1 VSFPP
6 FGTTAKR
13 RGAGH
18 VIHRI
23 AGARSRVTAT
33 EFTQGELI
41 TMKSK
46 VSRWGLIGLLL
57 GCWVATAGAG
67 EVTVR
72 FEFSADDVS
81 LVAVDGYQRLAL
93 ADGSLPVDEVGAP
106 AIPARYANILVPA
119 GAENVTLSA
128 SGEPALLAA
137 DILPYPSQ
145 PRSPKS
151 KPRPAFAEANDRYA
165 SAEAWPADAATIE
178 GIHDMQG
185 YRFVSVRVNPLFY
198 VGADRAL
205 HLRPAIDVTVSYD
218 APATPRTIS
227 AKQKAQFEPLVN
239 SLVVN
244 PSSSDEFAPASR
256 TETRAALDYLII
268 TSPALSN
275 AFQQL
280 ATYRASSAG
289 GSYTTTVLTTNYI
302 SSTFTGADIQQKIR
316 ACISNRVATMG
327 TTMVVLGGDDTIVPD
342 RDCYVAVVSGDTYE
356 TNMPTDLYYSGL
368 GGNWNSD
375 SDAKYGETSD
385 NVDMAWDVIVARIPM
400 RTAAQVTNYVNKVI
414 AYDADS
420 SRLADKIVLGGPEA
434 WSTYSGT
441 ARPSDDVT
449 IDGHAGFRSTSPAH
463 TYVSDSEMWLRRL
476 YRDGIYPYWPGAVSI
491 ICDTITSWDSSTC
504 GDHSES
510 AANTLAAFNKN
521 YTHLMFSG
529 HGAPQEWG
537 LESGSFDNTDAASMT
552 GMAAFVYTDACLTG
566 HFDRDSNNI
575 DGYGYTTEPCLGEG
589 FLRNYRNAGGAV
601 AYMGCARYG
610 WGEPD
615 ETPAS
620 NTSDGGPSTIYAYKF
635 YKRFHETA
643 NRTVGTAFAMHKA
656 DMISSCG
663 TDEAERWIQFGL
675 NLLGD
680 PALKLPVETVPT
692 NTPPVL
698 ASIGN
703 KSATWS
709 NTVQFAVTAAA
720 TDGDAVTLTISNK
733 PAAATFWSSGTN
745 GLFSWTNA
753 GPVGVYTMS
762 VYAADND
769 GADFETFTITVGA
782 GGSAADLFISE
793 YIEGS
798 SNNKAVEIYNGTGAS
813 VDLATG
819 NYDLRLYFNGSTSY
833 STIDL
838 TGTLAAGDVFVIAN
852 SGANAAILAQADLTS
867 GSVTFNGNDVVALAK
882 NSANMDVLGTIGLNV
897 TNMADVTKVRK
908 SSVSQGTT
916 TYTASEWDDYAADT
930 TSYLGSHTFSGGGST
945 PTAAEITITDPA
957 SASTSV
963 AYATSTYDVSGTCN
977 TAAVGQIRWTNSLT
991 GASGNTAAFTNWT
1004 IGGVAL
1010 NVGNNSIFVSVTNA
1024 SGTVASDTV
1033 IINRAALVATNKPT
1047 FSYVPSGT
1055 NQSVTVSNAL
1065 SVTVTATDEDGE
1077 TVSLVP
1083 SSLPAGSAFT
1093 GGTNAASV
1101 SSAFTWTPTVT
1112 GTYSAAFKAEDND
1125 GAVTSRIQIVV
1136 TESSAGGGTETFANF
1151 SEGGTYASGTFAGQ
1165 DGSTWTYSFSRGDLS
1180 INGSS
1185 PTLKKAA
1192 GTYVRSGTLSGGVGA
1207 LTLKYRKPYT
1217 TALSCDIFVND
1228 TLVGTISGGDGTTQ
1242 TWSSSSINIS
1252 GDVVLLF
1259 TNKTSTSGQIT
1270 LDDIQWTGYGS
1281 DAPAYYTDWAAGY
1294 DLDPEG
1300 PNGGMDDDYDND
1312 GVPNIDELVG
1322 GSHPTNGASMFE
1334 IVDQDKQAAANQ
1346 FTLTIPAV
1354 TGRVY
1359 SVYYKNTMTN
1369 ADWTLERAVTN
1380 IAAGSQ
1386 NLYVT
1391 NSLDAR
1397 FYRVSARMP

>member
-1 VSFPP
+1 MN
-6 FGTTAKR
+6 TT
-13 RGAGH
+13 
-18 VIHRI
+18 IL
-23 AGARSRVTAT
+23 SRA
-33 EFTQGELI
+33 
-41 TMKSK
+41 SA
-46 VSRWGLIGLLL
+46 GLLL
-57 GCWVATAGAG
+57 FAAGLLPAVAG

-72 FEFSADDVS
+72 FTFAPGDVTLSAAD
-81 LVAVDGYQRLAL
+81 AYQRIRLNE
-93 ADGSLPVDEVGAP
+93 GSLPVDEVGSP
-106 AIPARYANILVPA
+106 AIPAKYVNILLPA
-119 GAENVTLSA
+119 GAENIALSA
-128 SGEPALLAA
+128 GGEPALLAA
-137 DILPYPSQ
+137 DITPYPSQ

-151 KPRPAFAEANDRYA
+151 KARPAFVEGNSRYA
-165 SAEAWPADAATIE
+165 GAEAWPSTVATLQ
-178 GIHDMQG
+178 GVQDMQG
-185 YRFVSVRVNPLFY
+185 FRFVSVRVNPLYY
-198 VGADRAL
+198 VGAERAL
-205 HLRPAIDVTVSYD
+205 YLRPEISVTVSYD
-218 APATPRTIS
+218 VPAAPRTIS
-227 AKQKAQFEPLVN
+227 ARQKAQFEPLVN

-244 PSSSDEFAPASR
+244 PSSIAEFAPASR

-280 ATYRASSAG
+280 ATYRASAAG
-289 GSYTTTVLTTNYI
+289 GSYSTAVLTTNYI
-302 SSTFTGADIQQKIR
+302 SSTYSGADIQQKIR
-316 ACISNRVATMG
+316 ACISNNVATMG

-375 SDAKYGETSD
+375 SDAKYGETGD

-420 SRLADKIVLGGPEA
+420 SRLADKIILGGPEA

-449 IDGHAGFRSTSPAH
+449 IDGHAGFRSSSPAH

-476 YRDGIYPYWPGAVSI
+476 YRDGIHPYWPGAVSI

-566 HFDRDSNNI
+566 HFDRDSNSI
-575 DGYGYTTEPCLGEG
+575 DGYSYTTEPCLGEG

-601 AYMGCARYG
+601 VYMGCARYG

-615 ETPAS
+615 ESPAS
-620 NTSDGGPSTIYAYKF
+620 NTSDGGPSTVYGYKF
-635 YKRFHETA
+635 YKRLHES
-643 NRTVGTAFAMHKA
+643 NNVTVGRAFAMHKA
-656 DMISSCG
+656 DMISLCG

-703 KSATWS
+703 KSVTWS
-709 NTVQFAVTAAA
+709 NTLQFAVTAAT
-720 TDGDAVTLTISNK
+720 TDADPVTLTCSNK

-769 GADFETFTITVGA
+769 GADFETFTVTVSG
-782 GGSAADLFISE
+782 GGSASDLFISE
-793 YIEGS
+793 YIEADSGS
-798 SNNKAVEIYNGTGAS
+798 EKYIEIFNGTGNS
-813 VDLATG
+813 VNMT
-819 NYDLRLYFNGSTSY
+819 NYSLLMFVNGSATP
-833 STIDL
+833 TVIAL
-838 TGTLAAGDVFVIAN
+838 TGTLAHNDVFVVAN
-852 SGANAAILAQADLTS
+852 SSATNTAVIDMTS
-867 GSVTFNGNDVVALAK
+867 GSLTFNGNDAIALSNKTTHAYLDIIGQIGTDPGTGWGTDPTATV
-882 NSANMDVLGTIGLNV
+882 NSTI
-897 TNMADVTKVRK
+897 VRK
-908 SSVSQGTT
+908 SNISVGDTNGADAFDPAT
-916 TYTASEWDDYAADT
+916 EWDGYAGINYEY
-930 TSYLGSHTFSGGGST
+930 YLGWHTFSGGGST
-945 PTAAEITITDPA
+945 PMAASIVITDPA
-957 SASTSV
+957 AESTSV

-977 TAAVGQIRWTNSLT
+977 TAAVGQIKWTNSLT
-991 GASGNTAAFTNWT
+991 GASGSTAAFTSWT
-1004 IGGVAL
+1004 IGGATL
-1010 NVGNNSIFVSVTNA
+1010 NVGNNTIFVSVTNA
-1024 SGTVASDTV
+1024 SGTVASDSV
-1033 IINRAALVATNKPT
+1033 IINRAALVATNKPSI
-1047 FSYVPSGT
+1047 SYVPAGT

-1065 SVTVTATDEDGE
+1065 SVTVTATDSDGD

-1093 GGTNAASV
+1093 GRTNATSI
-1101 SSAFTWTPTVT
+1101 SSEFTWTPTVT

-1136 TESSAGGGTETFANF
+1136 TAPSAGGGTETFANY
-1151 SEGGTYASGTFAGQ
+1151 SGSGTYAGGTFAGQ
-1165 DGSTWTYSFSRGDLS
+1165 DGSTWTYSLSRGDLS

-1185 PTLKKAA
+1185 PTLSRAA
-1192 GTYVRSGTLSGGVGA
+1192 NAFVRSGTISGGVGS
-1207 LTLKYRKPYT
+1207 LTLKYRKAYS
-1217 TALSCDIFVND
+1217 TALNCDVLVNGS
-1228 TLVGTISGGDGTTQ
+1228 VIGTISGGDGSTQ

-1259 TNKTSTSGQIT
+1259 TNKSSSSGQIT
-1270 LDDIQWTGYGS
+1270 LDDIRWTGYGS
-1281 DAPAYYTDWAAGY
+1281 SSPAYYTDWADGY
-1294 DLDPEG
+1294 DMDPEG

-1312 GVPNIDELVG
+1312 GVPNIDELIG
-1322 GSHPTNGASMFE
+1322 GSHPTNGTSMFE
-1334 IVDQDKQAAANQ
+1334 VVDEDKQAGVNQ
-1346 FTLTIPAV
+1346 FSLTISAV

-1359 SVYYKNTMTN
+1359 SVYYKNSMTN
-1369 ADWTLERAVTN
+1369 VDWTLERAVTN
-1380 IAAGSQ
+1380 IAAGTQ

-1391 NSLDAR
+1391 NSLDMR
-1397 FYRVSARMP
+1397 FYRVSAKMP